1 MSQKLESPEPR
12 ITRPLNA
19 VRPPAVTRTIP
30 EVRRRTSS
38 ADLVDE
44 GEDDSFVSRHRMKL
58 IVAGIL
64 VLGIG
69 VYFMPKPKGSAPERK
84 VEKIVM
90 VQLPPPP
97 PPKLPP
103 PPPPK
108 VQPPP
113 EKMEKQAPVEE
124 KPKEA
129 APKKADNPPSTLA
142 TGIKGDGPGMGLAS
156 SGNGLG
162 GGPTIGGPT
171 GVGGGGKWDRYAG
184 QVQSKIGDALRRHP
198 RTKNA
203 RIARLEVRI
212 WPDGTGRV
220 TRAQLASSTGDTG
233 LDSAIQDKILTGLQ
247 LAEPPPAGMKLPI
260 VLRLTASRPA
270 RLN

>member
-1 MSQKLESPEPR
+1 MSQKLESPEKPV
-12 ITRPLNA
+12 TRPLNS
-19 VRPPAVTRTIP
+19 RPPAQAPAPRP
-30 EVRRRTSS
+30 VRHRTSN
-38 ADLVDE
+38 ADLVHE
-44 GEDDSFVSRHRMKL
+44 GENDSFVGRHRMSV

-64 VLGIG
+64 LLAVA
-69 VYFMPKPKGSAPERK
+69 VYFMPKPKGGAPVRK
-84 VEKIVM
+84 VEKMVV
-90 VQLPPPP
+90 VQLPPP

-162 GGPTIGGPT
+162 GSPTIGGPT
-171 GVGGGGKWDRYAG
+171 GGGGGGKWDRYAG
-184 QVQSKIGDALRRHP
+184 QVQSKIGDALRRNP
-198 RTKNA
+198 KTKSA
-203 RIARLEVRI
+203 SIARLEVRI
-212 WPDGTGRV
+212 WPDSTGRV
-220 TRAQLASSTGDTG
+220 TRAQLANSTGDAG
-233 LDSAIQDKILTGLQ
+233 MDAAIQNQILTGLQ
-247 LAEPPPAGMKLPI
+247 LAEPPPAGMRLPI
-260 VLRLTASRPA
+260 VLRLSASRPA

>member
-1 MSQKLESPEPR
+1 MSQKLESPERPV
-12 ITRPLNA
+12 TRPFNA
-19 VRPPAVTRTIP
+19 RPPAEAPAPRP
-30 EVRRRTSS
+30 VRHRTSN
-38 ADLVDE
+38 ADLVHE
-44 GEDDSFVSRHRMKL
+44 GENDGFFARQRMTV

-64 VLGIG
+64 LLAVA
-69 VYFMPKPKGSAPERK
+69 VYFMPKPKGSSPVRK
-84 VEKIVM
+84 VEKMVV
-90 VQLPPPP
+90 VQLPP

-108 VQPPP
+108 LPPPP

-142 TGIKGDGPGMGLAS
+142 TGIKGDGPGMGLSS

-171 GVGGGGKWDRYAG
+171 GGGGGGKWDRYAG
-184 QVQSKIGDALRRHP
+184 QVQSKIADALRSNAK
-198 RTKNA
+198 TKSA
-203 RIARLEVRI
+203 SIARLEVRI

-220 TRAQLASSTGDTG
+220 TRAQLVGSTNDATM
-233 LDSAIQDKILTGLQ
+233 DAAIQNQILTGLQ

-260 VLRLTASRPA
+260 VLRLSANRPA

>member
-1 MSQKLESPEPR
+1 MSQKLVSPEKPVS
-12 ITRPLNA
+12 RPLNT
-19 VRPPAVTRTIP
+19 RPQAAPAP
-30 EVRRRTSS
+30 QARRRTSN
-38 ADLVDE
+38 ADLVHE
-44 GEDDSFVSRHRMKL
+44 GENDSFASRHRMKL
-58 IVAGIL
+58 IVSGIL
-64 VLGIG
+64 VLGLG
-69 VYFMPKPKGSAPERK
+69 VYFMPKPKGSGPVRK
-84 VEKIVM
+84 AEKLVV

-103 PPPPK
+103 PPPK

-113 EKMEKQAPVEE
+113 QKMEKQAPVEE

-162 GGPTIGGPT
+162 GGNFIGGPT
-171 GVGGGGKWDRYAG
+171 GGGGGGKWDRYAG
-184 QVQSKIGDALRRHP
+184 QVQSKIGDALCRHP
-198 RTKNA
+198 KTKSA
-203 RIARLEVRI
+203 SITRLEVRI

-220 TRAQLASSTGDTG
+220 TRAQLASSTGDRAV
-233 LDSAIQDKILTGLQ
+233 DSAIQDQILTGLQ

-260 VLRLTASRPA
+260 VLRLSASRPA

>member
-1 MSQKLESPEPR
+1 MSQKLESPEPPV
-12 ITRPLNA
+12 TRPFNA
-19 VRPPAVTRTIP
+19 RPPAKAP
-30 EVRRRTSS
+30 AAPQARRRTSN
-38 ADLVDE
+38 ADLVHD
-44 GEDDSFVSRHRMKL
+44 GENDSFLSRHRMKA
-58 IVAGIL
+58 IIAGIL
-64 VLGIG
+64 ILGIA
-69 VYFMPKPKGSAPERK
+69 VYFMPRPKGSGPARK
-84 VEKIVM
+84 VEKMVV

-108 VQPPP
+108 VPPL

-129 APKKADNPPSTLA
+129 VPKKADNPPQTLA
-142 TGIKGDGPGMGLAS
+142 TGIKGDGPGSGLAS
-156 SGNGLG
+156 SGSGLG
-162 GGPTIGGPT
+162 GGNFIGGPK
-171 GVGGGGKWDRYAG
+171 GGDGAGKWDRYAG

-198 RTKNA
+198 RTKSA
-203 RIARLEVRI
+203 SIARLEVRI

-220 TRAQLASSTGDTG
+220 TRAQLASSTGDAG
-233 LDSAIQDKILTGLQ
+233 MDAAIQDQILTGLQ

>member
-1 MSQKLESPEPR
+1 MSQKLESPEPPV
-12 ITRPLNA
+12 TRPLN
-19 VRPPAVTRTIP
+19 VRPPAKAPVAP
-30 EVRRRTSS
+30 QARRRTSN
-38 ADLVDE
+38 ANLVHE
-44 GEDDSFVSRHRMKL
+44 GENDSFAGRHRMKL
-58 IVAGIL
+58 FIACIL

-69 VYFMPKPKGSAPERK
+69 VYFMPKPKGSGPARK
-84 VEKIVM
+84 VEKMVV

-108 VQPPP
+108 VPPP

-162 GGPTIGGPT
+162 GGNFIGGPK
-171 GVGGGGKWDRYAG
+171 GGDGGGKWDRYAG
-184 QVQSKIGDALRRHP
+184 QVQSKIAEALRNNP
-198 RTKNA
+198 KTKSA
-203 RIARLEVRI
+203 SIARLEVRI
-212 WPDGTGRV
+212 WPDSTGRV
-220 TRAQLASSTGDTG
+220 TRAQLANSTGDASV
-233 LDSAIQDKILTGLQ
+233 DSAIQNQILNGLQ
-247 LAEPPPAGMKLPI
+247 LAEPPPAGLKLPI
-260 VLRLTASRPA
+260 VLRLSASRPA

>member
-1 MSQKLESPEPR
+1 MSPKLESPEKP

-19 VRPPAVTRTIP
+19 RPPEEAAPLARK
-30 EVRRRTSS
+30 RTSN
-38 ADLVDE
+38 ADLVHE
-44 GEDDSFVSRHRMKL
+44 GENDSFVSRHRMTL
-58 IVAGIL
+58 IVTGIL

-69 VYFMPKPKGSAPERK
+69 GYFMPKPKGSGPARK
-84 VEKIVM
+84 VEKMVV

-108 VQPPP
+108 VPPPP

-129 APKKADNPPSTLA
+129 APKKADNPPQTLA
-142 TGIKGDGPGMGLAS
+142 TGIKGDGPGSGLSS

-162 GGPTIGGPT
+162 GGNFIGGPKS
-171 GVGGGGKWDRYAG
+171 GGGGGKWDQYAG
-184 QVQSKIGDALRRHP
+184 QVQSKIGEALRRNP
-198 RTKNA
+198 KTKSA
-203 RIARLEVRI
+203 SIAKLEVRI

-220 TRAQLASSTGDTG
+220 TRAQLVGSTNDSAM
-233 LDSAIQDKILTGLQ
+233 DSAIQNQVLTGLQ

-260 VLRLTASRPA
+260 ILRLSASRPA

>member
-1 MSQKLESPEPR
+1 MSQKLESPEKPV
-12 ITRPLNA
+12 TRPLNS
-19 VRPPAVTRTIP
+19 RPPAQSPAPRP
-30 EVRRRTSS
+30 VRHRTSN
-38 ADLVDE
+38 ADLVHE
-44 GEDDSFVSRHRMKL
+44 GENDGFFARHRMTV

-64 VLGIG
+64 LLAVA
-69 VYFMPKPKGSAPERK
+69 VYFMPKPKGSGSVRK
-84 VEKIVM
+84 VEKMVV

-97 PPKLPP
+97 PPKRP

-162 GGPTIGGPT
+162 GGNFIGGPT
-171 GVGGGGKWDRYAG
+171 GGGGGGKWDRYVG
-184 QVQSKIGDALRRHP
+184 QVQSKIGDALRHHP
-198 RTKNA
+198 KTKSA
-203 RIARLEVRI
+203 SIRRLEVRI

-220 TRAQLASSTGDTG
+220 TRAQLANSTGDSAM
-233 LDSAIQDKILTGLQ
+233 DSAIQDQILTGLQ
-247 LAEPPPAGMKLPI
+247 LAEPPPAGMKMPI
-260 VLRLTASRPA
+260 VLRLSASRPA